1 MFRKFLHYIFKYKK
15 NMGLVLLVVV
25 GITTIDLILPFFSRQ
40 ILNVYIPESNSE
52 AIIRGGFI
60 FVGLVVIYTGLN
72 FSQAYFGHIWGLRLH
87 QDMRERAF
95 KKLQILP
102 FEYFDKNKVGIILS
116 RVTNDLFT
124 ISEMIHHGIED
135 FLTFFLVS
143 IVGFVLLLQI
153 NIPITLMIFA
163 FVAIQLIATAM
174 ARKHMENIFRK
185 AREKTSSVYAKL
197 ESSISAVRLTR
208 AFANED
214 RELEDFRSG
223 AKLQEKMAKKTNF
236 ALAMFSAVNN
246 FFSLLLNIV
255 ILTISGTAVIKGVI
269 NYGDL
274 LAYIV
279 YFNLLMAPM
288 KLIIRSFE
296 TIQEGWV
303 SFVRFQEL
311 IDEPEP
317 IKNAPDAVML
327 KNVKGNINFKNVTF
341 KYEAGTET
349 ILKHFNLNIPAG
361 KMVALVG
368 PSGVGKTTIAQIIPR
383 FYEIESGNV
392 YIDDT
397 DIRQADLQ
405 SLRENIG
412 YVQQD
417 VVIFWGTIRDNIE
430 YGKLGASDIEVIT
443 AAKHAGI
450 HEFIMSLPEGYDTF
464 VGERGVKLSGGQKQR
479 ISLARIFLKNP
490 KILILDEAT
499 SALDNITEAIIQENI
514 EKLTKNRTVIVVA
527 HRLSTIKQA
536 DQIIVLD
543 KDGIVESGTHSE
555 LIRNENGHYFKLYN
569 TQLNG
574 FITG

>member
-1 MFRKFLHYIFKYKK
+1 M
-15 NMGLVLLVVV
+15 
-25 GITTIDLILPFFSRQ
+25 
-40 ILNVYIPESNSE
+40 
-52 AIIRGGFI
+52 
-60 FVGLVVIYTGLN
+60 
-72 FSQAYFGHIWGLRLH
+72 
-87 QDMRERAF
+87 
-95 KKLQILP
+95 
-102 FEYFDKNKVGIILS
+102 
-116 RVTNDLFT
+116 
-124 ISEMIHHGIED
+124 
-135 FLTFFLVS
+135 
-143 IVGFVLLLQI
+143 QI
-153 NIPITLMIFA
+153 NIPITLLIFA
-163 FVAIQLIATAM
+163 FVAVQLIATAM

-208 AFANED
+208 AFANEG

-223 AKLQEKMAKKTNF
+223 AKLQEKMAKRTNF

-327 KNVKGNINFKNVTF
+327 KNIKGNINFENVTF

-397 DIRQADLQ
+397 DIRQADLH

-490 KILILDEAT
+490 RILILDEAT

>member
-1 MFRKFLHYIFKYKK
+1 MFAKFLQYIFKYKK
-15 NMGLVLLVVV
+15 NMALVLSVVI

-40 ILNVYIPESNSE
+40 ILNVYIPNKNTD
-52 AIIRGGFI
+52 AIMKGGILFFI
-60 FVGLVVIYTGLN
+60 LVIAYTILN
-72 FSQAYFGHIWGLRLH
+72 FSQAYLGHIWGLRLH
-87 QDMRERAF
+87 QDMREKAF
-95 KKLQILP
+95 KKLQVLP
-102 FEYFDKNKVGIILS
+102 FDYFDKTKVGIILS
-116 RVTNDLFT
+116 RITNDLFT
-124 ISEMIHHGIED
+124 TSEMIHHGLED

-143 IVGFVLLLQI
+143 IVGFFLLLRI
-153 NIPITLMIFA
+153 NIPITLLIFS
-163 FVAIQLIATAM
+163 FVIIQLIGTAM
-174 ARKHMENIFRK
+174 ARKYMEKIFRK

-208 AFANED
+208 AFANEE
-214 RELEDFRSG
+214 RELEEFQEG

-255 ILTISGTAVIKGVI
+255 ILTISGVAVIKEVI

-274 LAYIV
+274 LAYII

-317 IKNAPDAVML
+317 IKNKANAVEL
-327 KNVKGNINFKNVTF
+327 KNIKGNIDFNNVTF
-341 KYEAGTET
+341 KYESGTET

-392 YIDDT
+392 FIDGI
-397 DIRQADLQ
+397 DIRDSELR

-417 VVIFWGTIRDNIE
+417 VVIFWGTIKDNIE
-430 YGKLGASDIEVIT
+430 YGKLGASALDVIN
-443 AAKHAGI
+443 AAKQAGI

-514 EKLTKNRTVIVVA
+514 EKLTKDRTVIVVA

-543 KDGIVESGTHSE
+543 KDGIIESGTHNE
-555 LIRNENGHYFKLYN
+555 LIENEAGHYFKLYN
-569 TQLNG
+569 TQMNG
-574 FITG
+574 FINS